1 MPHGRWTDVI
11 SSTELAR
18 ALQSDVQKD
27 VGEEVKDILV
37 SRQDQTG
44 RAEQLTI
51 VGSRRRT
58 ISGWGLKI
66 IVGRVLGWNRLK
78 SSRFHVFRSGTN
90 FVFRGSGFGHGL
102 GLCQEG
108 AHVMAERGFGYRQIL
123 TKYFPGTISGLG
135 ISKSYSAD
143 LFWSTTVRQST
154 RGNVVV
160 RQTVNHRATMSSE
173 HFRVSYPVTTR
184 SEDAEYLL
192 QLMENAR
199 TAFLA
204 RPSFPASVQLP
215 RIEVFV
221 NETTGDFVGRTG
233 LPIWA
238 AAGSQGNRIELQP
251 LTTLR
256 RRGILETTLRH
267 ELVHK
272 VIDKV
277 GAGQTPRW
285 LAEGLAVYLA
295 GEGRM
300 VSRFQS
306 QTRLSP
312 EELERKLAIP
322 SDASEMRQLY
332 AAAYN
337 EVRNLIKLEGEAAV
351 WQRVKQGTP

>member
-1 MPHGRWTDVI
+1 
-11 SSTELAR
+11 
-18 ALQSDVQKD
+18 
-27 VGEEVKDILV
+27 
-37 SRQDQTG
+37 
-44 RAEQLTI
+44 
-51 VGSRRRT
+51 
-58 ISGWGLKI
+58 
-66 IVGRVLGWNRLK
+66 
-78 SSRFHVFRSGTN
+78 
-90 FVFRGSGFGHGL
+90 
-102 GLCQEG
+102 
-108 AHVMAERGFGYRQIL
+108 
-123 TKYFPGTISGLG
+123 
-135 ISKSYSAD
+135 
-143 LFWSTTVRQST
+143 
-154 RGNVVV
+154 
-160 RQTVNHRATMSSE
+160 
-173 HFRVSYPVTTR
+173 
-184 SEDAEYLL
+184 
-192 QLMENAR
+192 
-199 TAFLA
+199 
-204 RPSFPASVQLP
+204 LP